1 MKMKLKE
8 LILENRG
15 RFFDQGLAITD
26 GELWGSS
33 LDFIGY
39 MACENKEP
47 VPVAVSVKEVEM
59 GTRWPLTALNEKE
72 FVEMAK
78 NAEKGAAVAVLISFR
93 ETGKIF
99 LLPFAELKRKW
110 DFMIWGRGPSSIK
123 QDDTALMEVFLPDI
137 FAPLM
142 NDPERFMKEKYAKAV

>member
-1 MKMKLKE
+1 MMMKLKE
-8 LILENRG
+8 LILENRS

-26 GELWGSS
+26 GKLWGSV
-33 LDFIGY
+33 LDCIGY
-39 MACENKEP
+39 MACKNKEP

-59 GTRWPLTALNEKE
+59 GTRWPLTALNERE
-72 FVEMAK
+72 LVEMAK
-78 NAEKGAAVAVLISFR
+78 NAEKGVAVAVLIGFR

-110 DFMIWGRGPSSIK
+110 DLMVWGCGPSSIK
-123 QDDTALMEVFLPDI
+123 QDDTALIEVFLPDI

-142 NDPERFMKEKYAKAV
+142 NNPERFMKEKYAKAV

>member
-1 MKMKLKE
+1 MMMKLKE
-8 LILENRG
+8 LILENRS

-26 GELWGSS
+26 GKLWGSV
-33 LDFIGY
+33 LDCIGY

-59 GTRWPLTALNEKE
+59 GTRWPLTALNERE
-72 FVEMAK
+72 FVEMGK
-78 NAEKGAAVAVLISFR
+78 NAEKSAAVAVLISFR

-110 DFMIWGRGPSSIK
+110 DFMVWGRGPSSIK
-123 QDDTALMEVFLPDI
+123 QDDTALIEVFLPDI
-137 FAPLM
+137 FAPFL
-142 NDPERFMKEKYAKAV
+142 NDPERFMKQKYAKAV